1 MDKESVPQ
9 DDSPTYA
16 GLHKLVYA
24 IDEQGRYTGVQSS
37 GWDVEAYATL
47 LAVSEIDRLRDD
59 AWQRA
64 RDGRTSPLEYHM
76 YRKRMELATLAATSG
91 RWRWRIRRHFHPQ
104 RFAKLSNAVL
114 QCYADVMGMTV
125 DELRRL
131 PQRPDV

>member
-1 MDKESVPQ
+1 MDKGSVPQ

-16 GLHKLVYA
+16 GHHKLMYA
-24 IDEQGRYTGVQSS
+24 VDEQGRYTGVQSS

-47 LAVSEIDRLRDD
+47 LAVTEIDRLRDD
-59 AWQRA
+59 AWHRA

-76 YRKRMELATLAATSG
+76 YRKRMELATLAATTG
-91 RWRWRIRRHFHPQ
+91 HWRWRIRRHFHPR
-104 RFAKLSNAVL
+104 RFSKLSNAVL